1 MKEKSRHYAVK
12 ELADLAG
19 ISRRTLHY
27 YDRIGLLKPSERGSN
42 RYRYYDKDSLLYLQQ
57 ILFYRELGMNLTEI
71 KDIIRQSDFDVI
83 QALHSHK
90 TALLR
95 RVERLN
101 ELIDTVGK
109 TIIHL
114 TGGNKM
120 RKKDIFKGFS
130 EEEQEKYAE
139 EAREK
144 YDSRLVDE
152 SMKRWKSYSP
162 EKQKEIMKEGS
173 AIYQEIFD
181 HMNKGAD
188 SPEVQTALAKWH
200 QNLRYFYE
208 PTPAMLRGLGQMYKD
223 SPDFRSKFEQYSP
236 EFPVFLYKAIQLYYR
251 NQEKS

>member
-71 KDIIRQSDFDVI
+71 KYIIRQSDFDVI

-109 TIIHL
+109 TIMHL

-162 EKQKEIMKEGS
+162 EKQKEIPHNYFLCTTKEYDDFEVKIEAKFVGEGANSGLLHTPFSNFICIITIIRGS
-173 AIYQEIFD
+173 LPKLISLDQKSSLPSGV
-181 HMNKGAD
+181 N
-188 SPEVQTALAKWH
+188 TALPCS
-200 QNLRYFYE
+200 R
-208 PTPAMLRGLGQMYKD
+208 
-223 SPDFRSKFEQYSP
+223 
-236 EFPVFLYKAIQLYYR
+236 
-251 NQEKS
+251 